1 MIRGFSAVLIA
12 TDGVGPP
19 PQKKDPRRRARAKSQ
34 GSPTTRAL
42 SFGNPAPA
50 PAQVRREARI
60 LHEQGIAEVPLTRGK
75 VAIIDIDD
83 AERVSA
89 YQWRGIVS
97 DGIWY
102 AATQPPRSGGT
113 RATILLHRF
122 LLDSPAHAEVDHI
135 DGDGLNC
142 RRSNLRLATRVQNSR
157 NSKRPSDNT
166 SGFKGVSRSKGRR
179 KWRVRIGINGTH
191 KHLGCFRTKEEAAQA
206 YDQAALR
213 LFGQFAR
220 VNGAQANGE
229 AAAA

>member
-142 RRSNLRLATRVQNSR
+142 RRSNLRLATRVQNSGIQSALQTILQVSR
-157 NSKRPSDNT
+157 EYPGARVGAS
-166 SGFKGVSRSKGRR
+166 GVSELVLMAHTSIWVAFARR
-179 KWRVRIGINGTH
+179 K
-191 KHLGCFRTKEEAAQA
+191 KPP
-206 YDQAALR
+206 R
-213 LFGQFAR
+213 LTTRPPFGFSGNSR
-220 VNGAQANGE
+220 G
-229 AAAA
+229 